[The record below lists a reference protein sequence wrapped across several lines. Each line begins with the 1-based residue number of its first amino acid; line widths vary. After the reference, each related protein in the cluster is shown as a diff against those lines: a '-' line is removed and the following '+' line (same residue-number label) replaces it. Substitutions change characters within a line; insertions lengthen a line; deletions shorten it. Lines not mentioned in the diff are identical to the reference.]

1 MNERERL
8 LQVETRSWLDGVGSS
23 EWTTVYHSEHEDDHS
38 VVIHCALLPDVL
50 VPQALRDFSFDLC
63 VGDARPS
70 CYQSGENVGYE
81 RWGNGS
87 GIEPLVLVRQFHDH
101 RPDVIELLEEFR
113 LFHDLTFDGYAN
125 RYIRVDDAGQEH
137 VVARVDRKHVEVR
150 TYELR
155 QFLAIKEMCLS
166 VGIDSRVY
174 STLSLDDVPEDERRQ
189 EVFTDRGAHLLYVN
203 TCDFKDGAETFS
215 RLIGKRLIE
224 PPPKEASGVWP
235 YVKRQQHE
243 EFIIGRDQDGNERQ
257 FTCDPE
263 ELANF
268 FGANPGA
275 PQQVTPVFFRPEVLT
290 KYYAQPAKYAV
301 EDGQVRCGSL
311 WSLRI
316 DNNQAEHVIVFLSD
330 LGHLPH
336 DEQKYWRSF
345 NIPPSGRMSEVHVRR
360 NFLAEFTDASRA
372 DLVFKQSF
380 ERLQT
385 RWQARFGWPL
395 FLPLASGDLH
405 HLVALRVPMTNEQAE
420 FDGLVLSLTKILND
434 SINDK
439 QLVAAGVSEDA
450 GASIAK
456 LGVFL
461 QQHGMPDADTHVKF
475 LRDLQSLRST
485 GVGHRKGSKY
495 EKAAAVVG
503 VGTKPLAQVFGELL
517 GRAAEFLDALQA
529 HLLAPAT
536 K

>member
-1 MNERERL
+1 MSERERL
-8 LQVETRSWLDGVGSS
+8 LQVEQRAWLEGVGLE

-38 VVIHCALLPDVL
+38 VVIHCALLPNAL
-50 VPQALRDFSFDLC
+50 VSQALRDFSFDLC
-63 VGDARPS
+63 IGDARPS
-70 CYQSGENVGYE
+70 CYQSCDKVGYE

-101 RPDVIELLEEFR
+101 RSDVIELLEEFR
-113 LFHDLTFDGYAN
+113 LFHDLTFDVHEN
-125 RYIRVDDAGQEH
+125 TYIRVDDAGREH
-137 VVARVDRKHVEVR
+137 VVARVQTKHVEVQ
-150 TYELR
+150 TYALR
-155 QFLAIKEMCLS
+155 QFLAIKEMYLS

-174 STLSLDDVPEDERRQ
+174 STMPLKDVSQDDHRR
-189 EVFTDRGAHLLYVN
+189 EVFTERGAYLLYVN
-203 TCDFKDGAETFS
+203 ECDFKDDVETFS
-215 RLIGKRLIE
+215 RVIGKRLIE
-224 PPPKEASGVWP
+224 PPTKESSGVWP
-235 YVKRQQHE
+235 YVKKE
-243 EFIIGRDQDGNERQ
+243 PYEGFIIGRDVDGNERQ
-257 FTCDPE
+257 FTCDPDQ
-263 ELANF
+263 LANF

-275 PQQVTPVFFRPEVLT
+275 PQQITAIFFRPDVLT

-316 DNNQAEHVIVFLSD
+316 DNNQAEHVIVFLAD

-345 NIPPSGRMSEVHVRR
+345 NIPPSGRMSDVHVKR
-360 NFLAEFTDASRA
+360 NFLAEFTDAARA

-380 ERLQT
+380 ERLQAE
-385 RWQARFGWPL
+385 WQARFGWPL
-395 FLPLASGDLH
+395 FLPLLPADRH
-405 HLVALRVPMTNEQAE
+405 HFVALRVPMTNEQAE

-439 QLVAAGVSEDA
+439 QLMAVGVPEEA

-456 LGVFL
+456 LAVFL
-461 QQHGMPDADTHVKF
+461 QQQGLPNVDAHIKF

-495 EKAAAVVG
+495 DKAAAAVG
-503 VGTKPLAQVFGELL
+503 IGAKPLALVFGELL
-517 GRAAEFLDALQA
+517 GQAAAFLGELRTY
-529 HLLAPAT
+529 LLAPAT
-536 K
+536 T

>member
-1 MNERERL
+1 MGERERL
-8 LQVETRSWLDGVGSS
+8 LQVEQRSWLEGVGLD
-23 EWTTVYHSEHEDDHS
+23 EWTTLYHSEHEDDHS
-38 VVIHCALLPDVL
+38 VVIHCALLPKAL
-50 VPQALRDFSFDLC
+50 VAGALRDFSFDLC

-70 CYQSGENVGYE
+70 CYQSGEQVGYE
-81 RWGNGS
+81 RWGSGS

-101 RPDVIELLEEFR
+101 RTDVIELLEEFR
-113 LFHDLTFDGYAN
+113 LFHDLTFDAYAST
-125 RYIRVDDAGQEH
+125 YVRVDDAGREH
-137 VVARVDRKHVEVR
+137 VVAHVSGRHVEVQ
-150 TYELR
+150 TYVLR
-155 QFLAIKEMCLS
+155 QFLAIKEMYLS

-174 STLSLDDVPEDERRQ
+174 SILLLGEIARDDQCR
-189 EVFTDRGAHLLYVN
+189 EVFSERGAYLLYVN
-203 TCDFKDGAETFS
+203 NCDFKDGVETFS
-215 RLIGKRLIE
+215 RVLGKRLIE
-224 PPPKEASGVWP
+224 PLPREQSGVWP
-235 YVKRQQHE
+235 YVTKEPHE
-243 EFIIGRDQDGNERQ
+243 HFIIGRDRDANERQ

-263 ELANF
+263 QLANF

-275 PQQVTPVFFRPEVLT
+275 PQQITPVFFRPDVLT

-316 DNNQAEHVIVFLSD
+316 DNNQAEHVIVFLAD

-345 NIPPSGRMSEVHVRR
+345 NIPPSGRMSDVHVKR
-360 NFLAEFTDASRA
+360 NFLAEFTDTSRP
-372 DLVFKQSF
+372 DLVFKQFF
-380 ERLQT
+380 ERFQID
-385 RWQARFGWPL
+385 WQARFGWPL

-439 QLVAAGVSEDA
+439 QLVAAGVPEDA

-461 QQHGMPDADTHVKF
+461 QQHGMADADIHVKF

-495 EKAAAVVG
+495 EKAAAAVG
-503 VGTKPLAQVFGELL
+503 VGTKPLAQVFSQMLR
-517 GRAAEFLDALQA
+517 RAAEFLDAMRA
-529 HLLAPAT
+529 YLLAPAT